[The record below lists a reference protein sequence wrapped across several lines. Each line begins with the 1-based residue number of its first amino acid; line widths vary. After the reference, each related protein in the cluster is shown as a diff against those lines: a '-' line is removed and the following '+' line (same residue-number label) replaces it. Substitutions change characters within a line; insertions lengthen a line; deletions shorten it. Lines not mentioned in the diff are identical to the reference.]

1 MVETE
6 PLITMV
12 VGGIVAAFALG
23 FLANRLRIS
32 PIVGYLLAGVLIGP
46 YTPGFAADADLAAE
60 LADLGVILIMFG
72 IGLKFSPRQLAE
84 CPWVILPCA
93 LAQMLVVTALGYGF
107 ATLIGLP
114 VTEGVIFGFCL
125 SVASTVVLL
134 RTLEDRHL
142 ALSPVGNAALCW
154 LIVQDL
160 IAVLALVVIAVV
172 AQHKGAGAASS
183 NAIIRGIGIKSAEL
197 AAFAFI
203 MLVVGRRI
211 LPGLLVFIAKAKSR
225 ELFSLGVF
233 AIALGIAYSANAIFG
248 AGFALGAF
256 FAGLV
261 LNEAELSQRAAED
274 MLPLRNAFAVLF
286 FVSVGMLF
294 DPRIV
299 ITHSWVILG
308 VLGLIIAG
316 NGGAVLLLTA
326 LTHIP
331 LGQRLILAAG
341 LGQIGEFSF
350 LISGFSLTLGL
361 MSERTHMLIAAAA
374 LIAIAL
380 NPFIGHAVAFIV
392 SRTTMKAVEET
403 PDVADGS
410 GGYRGSAPR

>member
-1 MVETE
+1 MVESE
-6 PLITMV
+6 PLIAIV

-23 FLANRLRIS
+23 FLAHKLRIS

-46 YTPGFAADADLAAE
+46 YTPGFAANADLAGE

-72 IGLKFSPRQLAE
+72 IGLKFSPRQLME
-84 CPWVILPCA
+84 CPWTILPCA
-93 LAQMLVVTALGYGF
+93 AAQMLIVTALGYGF
-107 ATLIGLP
+107 AMLIGLRGA
-114 VTEGVIFGFCL
+114 EAVIFGFCL
-125 SVASTVVLL
+125 CLASTVVLL
-134 RTLEDRHL
+134 RTLEDRRL

-160 IAVLALVVIAVV
+160 VAVLALVVISVI
-172 AQHKGAGAASS
+172 AQHKTAGAVST
-183 NAIIRGIGIKSAEL
+183 NAIIRSIGIKSAEL

-299 ITHSWVILG
+299 VTHSWVILG
-308 VLGLIIAG
+308 VLALVIAG
-316 NGGAVLLLTA
+316 NGGAVLLLTT
-326 LTHIP
+326 LMRIP
-331 LGQRLILAAG
+331 PGQRPVLAAG
-341 LGQIGEFSF
+341 LAQIGEFSF
-350 LISGFSLTLGL
+350 LISGFSLSLGL
-361 MSERTHMLIAAAA
+361 MSEQTHMLIAAAA

-380 NPFIGHAVAFIV
+380 NPFIGYAITFFAGRGTI
-392 SRTTMKAVEET
+392 KAVEKA
-403 PDVADGS
+403 PDA
-410 GGYRGSAPR
+410 A

>member
-1 MVETE
+1 MDESE
-6 PLITMV
+6 PLIRMV
-12 VGGIVAAFALG
+12 VGSIVAAFALG
-23 FLANRLRIS
+23 FLAHRLRIS

-46 YTPGFAADADLAAE
+46 YALGYIADADLAGE

-72 IGLKFSPRQLAE
+72 IGLKFSPRQLIE
-84 CPWVILPCA
+84 CRWVILPCA
-93 LAQMLVVTALGYGF
+93 LGQMLIVTVLGYGF
-107 ATLIGLP
+107 GTLIGLP
-114 VTEGVIFGFCL
+114 ATEGVIFGFCL

-134 RTLEDRHL
+134 RALEDRHL
-142 ALSPVGNAALCW
+142 SLSPVGSAALCW

-160 IAVLALVVIAVV
+160 VAVLALVVISVI
-172 AQHKGAGAASS
+172 AQHKGGDGASGNLIVRS
-183 NAIIRGIGIKSAEL
+183 IGIRCAEL

-233 AIALGIAYSANAIFG
+233 AIALGIAYLANALFG

-286 FVSVGMLF
+286 FVSAGMLF
-294 DPRIV
+294 DPQIV
-299 ITHSWVILG
+299 VTHSWVILG
-308 VLGLIIAG
+308 VLALIIAG
-316 NGGAVLLLTA
+316 NGGAVLLLTT
-326 LTHIP
+326 LMRIP
-331 LGQRLILAAG
+331 PAQRLALAPG
-341 LGQIGEFSF
+341 LAQIGEFSF
-350 LISGFSLTLGL
+350 LISGLSLTLGL
-361 MSERTHMLIAAAA
+361 IKEQTHMLIAAAA

-380 NPFIGHAVAFIV
+380 NPFISHAAEFLAN
-392 SRTTMKAVEET
+392 RGTAQAVEKA
-403 PDVADGS
+403 PDA
-410 GGYRGSAPR
+410 A

>member
-1 MVETE
+1 
-6 PLITMV
+6 
-12 VGGIVAAFALG
+12 
-23 FLANRLRIS
+23 
-32 PIVGYLLAGVLIGP
+32 VGYLLAGVLIGP
-46 YTPGFAADADLAAE
+46 HTPGIVADAGLAGE

-72 IGLKFSPRQLAE
+72 IGLKFSPRQIME
-84 CPWVILPCA
+84 YRWVVLPCA
-93 LAQMLVVTALGYGF
+93 LAQMMIVTLLGYSF
-107 ATLIGLP
+107 AALIGLP
-114 VTEGVIFGFCL
+114 LTEGVIFGFCL
-125 SVASTVVLL
+125 SIASTVVLL

-142 ALSPVGNAALCW
+142 VHSPVGSAALCW

-160 IAVLALVVIAVV
+160 IAVLALVVISVI
-172 AQHKGAGAASS
+172 AQHKGVGTGAAASK
-183 NAIIRGIGIKSAEL
+183 AIIRSIGIKSAEL

-233 AIALGIAYSANAIFG
+233 AIALGIAYAANALFG

-294 DPRIV
+294 DPMIMV
-299 ITHSWVILG
+299 TQTWV
-308 VLGLIIAG
+308 VLSVLALIIAG
-316 NGGAVLLLTA
+316 NGTVVLLLTT
-326 LTHIP
+326 LTR
-331 LGQRLILAAG
+331 LSLSQRLVLAAG
-341 LGQIGEFSF
+341 LAQIGEFSF
-350 LISGFSLTLGL
+350 LISGFSLGLGL

-374 LIAIAL
+374 LIAIAI
-380 NPFIGHAVAFIV
+380 NPFIGHAVAYIAN
-392 SRTTMKAVEET
+392 RGTMTSVEKD
-403 PDVADGS
+403 PD
-410 GGYRGSAPR
+410 APVELLGKNGEPSHKG

>member
-6 PLITMV
+6 PLIAIV

-23 FLANRLRIS
+23 FLAHRLRIS
-32 PIVGYLLAGVLIGP
+32 PIVGYLLAGVVMGP
-46 YTPGFAADADLAAE
+46 YTPGFAADPYLAAE

-72 IGLKFSPRQLAE
+72 IGLKFSPRQLME

-93 LAQMLVVTALGYGF
+93 LAQMLIVTALGYGF
-107 ATLIGLP
+107 AMLIGLP

-125 SVASTVVLL
+125 CIASTVVLL
-134 RTLEDRHL
+134 HTLEDQRL
-142 ALSPVGNAALCW
+142 SLSPAGNAALCW

-160 IAVLALVVIAVV
+160 IAVLGLVVISVI
-172 AQHKGAGAASS
+172 AQNKGAASG
-183 NAIIRGIGIKSAEL
+183 NAIIRSIGIKSAEL

-274 MLPLRNAFAVLF
+274 MLPLRNAFSVLF

-294 DPRIV
+294 DPQIV
-299 ITHSWVILG
+299 VTHGWVILG
-308 VLGLIIAG
+308 VLALIIAG
-316 NGGAVLLLTA
+316 NGGAVLLLTT
-326 LTHIP
+326 LMRIP
-331 LGQRLILAAG
+331 PGQRPVLAAG
-341 LGQIGEFSF
+341 LAQIGEFSF

-361 MSERTHMLIAAAA
+361 MSEQTHMLIAAAA

-380 NPFIGHAVAFIV
+380 NPFIGHTVAFFANR
-392 SRTTMKAVEET
+392 SAMKAVEKS
-403 PDVADGS
+403 PDA
-410 GGYRGSAPR
+410 A